1 MLTVLDKVKNESFV
15 FETLKELG
23 SSNLSSQEA
32 FNYVHEFFQDILA
45 QSSAEINSHNISTLA
60 WLISIK
66 LFPDSAYNQ
75 FVQQF
80 IKDEKYGEFDNEPSD
95 ADSYERF
102 LRAHSFLM
110 NSIVENTLSVEESS
124 NTLIKGAK
132 LLREY
137 ISKELV
143 STKKSKMWMLEELQ
157 ETHLV
162 IEFLESLSRNEVS
175 IDCAY
180 EQMCNIIKLN
190 LMHFSAKEN
199 LRNSVTIS
207 SLLRTK
213 LFPYHPL
220 SENTLQWLKE
230 GKYEDFSSEPEFV
243 YAVPRGCSMMLL
255 GAKYSN
261 SEALVQSSEKLQQY
275 IESLGVLPNINEV
288 RE

>member
-1 MLTVLDKVKNESFV
+1 MLTVLDKVKNESFIL
-15 FETLKELG
+15 ETLEELG
-23 SSNLSSQEA
+23 SSNLNPKEA
-32 FNYVHEFFQDILA
+32 FDYIYEFFQDSLA
-45 QSSAEINSHNISTLA
+45 QSSARINSHNISTLA

-80 IKDEKYGEFDNEPSD
+80 IKDEKYGEFDDESD
-95 ADSYERF
+95 ESDSYEKL
-102 LRAHSFLM
+102 LRACNFLM
-110 NSIVENTLSVEESS
+110 SSVIENALGIKEFSSNIVE
-124 NTLIKGAK
+124 GAK

-137 ISKELV
+137 ILNELG
-143 STKKSKMWMLEELQ
+143 STEKSKVWMIDELQ

-162 IEFLESLSRNEVS
+162 IESLESLGKNDISVDR
-175 IDCAY
+175 AY
-180 EQMCNIIKLN
+180 EKVCNVFRLN

-199 LRNSVTIS
+199 LRNSVTVS

-213 LFPYHPL
+213 LFPSHPL

-230 GKYEDFSSEPEFV
+230 GKYENFSSEPEFI
-243 YAVPRGCSMMLL
+243 YAVPRGCSIMLS

-261 SEALVQSSEKLQQY
+261 SEVLIQSSEKLQQY
-275 IESLGVLPNINEV
+275 IESLGVLPNIDDV